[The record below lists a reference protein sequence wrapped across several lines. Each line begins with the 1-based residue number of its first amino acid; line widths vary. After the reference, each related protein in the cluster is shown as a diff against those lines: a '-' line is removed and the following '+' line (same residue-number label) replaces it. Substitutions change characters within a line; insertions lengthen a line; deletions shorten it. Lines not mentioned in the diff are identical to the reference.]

1 MSFMEIH
8 REGTGL
14 RDPETIN
21 PDDFDYYR
29 FSDDF
34 KPHCDRFQNA
44 NGYWLRYTPVNLHA
58 GFLVQRLHREVRIP
72 DHQDTVAVVVR
83 SLTLLDKWQRRK
95 READKYP
102 ELGSKTIFD
111 QYRRELEAQMRID
124 DCSDIVNRSFD
135 RTTLTA
141 EQVEIDDARQDFM
154 YLAFLKTWKDTH
166 PQAII
171 RQYETT
177 RDARAAWNEVFLYY
191 TTSTAV
197 TIDIQKSIGW
207 LSTARFTKD
216 KFIGTSTQ
224 FYDTWLDRLRQY
236 NFTVPTA
243 EALTD
248 AIALQMLKMSFSEEP
263 SFFKIQTDENARVI
277 QGGGK
282 FTFEEYKTA
291 LKDQCG
297 IFDKMNYKDKAIA
310 FHSR

>member
-1 MSFMEIH
+1 M
-8 REGTGL
+8 
-14 RDPETIN
+14 
-21 PDDFDYYR
+21 
-29 FSDDF
+29 
-34 KPHCDRFQNA
+34 
-44 NGYWLRYTPVNLHA
+44 NLHA
-58 GFLVQRLHREVRIP
+58 AILGTTTPPGGTHTGSSG
-72 DHQDTVAVVVR
+72 HGGSGGSGSGGN
-83 SLTLLDKWQRRK
+83 SLTLLEKWQRRK

-141 EQVEIDDARQDFM
+141 EQLEVDDARQDFM

-248 AIALQMLKMSFSEEP
+248 AIALQMLKMAFSEES

-297 IFDKMNYKDKAIA
+297 IFDKMNYKDKPIA
-310 FHSR
+310 FQSH